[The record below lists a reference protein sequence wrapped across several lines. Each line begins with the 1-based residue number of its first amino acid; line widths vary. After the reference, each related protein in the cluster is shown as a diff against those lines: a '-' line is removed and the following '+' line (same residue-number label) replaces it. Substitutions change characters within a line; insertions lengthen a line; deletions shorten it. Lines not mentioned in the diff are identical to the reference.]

1 MKYQYTIV
9 CLLFYVITSYGQK
22 PDNPGLFRNEIEAFR
37 NADSVTVPEPGLIVF
52 TGSSSIRGWHELD
65 TYFPERR
72 VINRGFGG
80 SRWSDALYYFDDIVT
95 PYQPGQVVL
104 YSGENDI
111 AAGKSPRTVKRL
123 FKAFYKRFT
132 NEFPDT
138 PLIYVSIKP
147 SIARWAMFEDMQKA
161 NTMIRRYIRRKKHV
175 DYVDVVPGM
184 LDENGKPLPEIFLGD
199 GLHMNPSGYAIWKKE
214 LLPLLIRNK

>member
-1 MKYQYTIV
+1 MKYQYTVV

-22 PDNPGLFRNEIEAFR
+22 PDNPGLFRNEIETFR

-80 SRWSDALYYFDDIVT
+80 SRLSDALYYFDDIVT

-111 AAGKSPRTVKRL
+111 AAGKSPRTVK
-123 FKAFYKRFT
+123 T
-132 NEFPDT
+132 
-138 PLIYVSIKP
+138 IV
-147 SIARWAMFEDMQKA
+147 Q
-161 NTMIRRYIRRKKHV
+161 
-175 DYVDVVPGM
+175 G
-184 LDENGKPLPEIFLGD
+184 FLQT
-199 GLHMNPSGYAIWKKE
+199 LYQ
-214 LLPLLIRNK
+214 